1 MSVTSQMSRRGPL
14 VPTIL
19 VIAALIAAF
28 TIFAEVWTQKLWF
41 DSLDFPQV
49 FTTQLIAQ
57 VLLFFL
63 FALVM
68 GSVIGLNMW
77 IAFRLR
83 PAVRRSGQS
92 AVLDRYRDLLESRIW
107 LAILVPSLFFGLV
120 AGISALSQSMEYLA
134 WWNRAPFGIAD
145 TYFGLDVG
153 FYVFEYPIWQDVLSF
168 ILGALFFGLVAA
180 AAVHFAVGG
189 IASGRVRG
197 RGAGD
202 NAARIH
208 LSILAG
214 LMLVAYGLQNLLDRY
229 GFLLQQGTLF
239 TGMQYTDANAR
250 LTAKLVMAAI
260 AFLCAGL
267 FFANGFLRRWTLAL
281 TGLALMVVSG
291 LIIGL
296 IYPLVVQSFQVK
308 PNEPDLERPYIQAH
322 IDATRQAYGIDKT
335 EVTQYDAVTQV
346 RPGQLKE
353 DAAALPG
360 IRLID
365 PAVVAPTFENQQQ
378 LRGYYTFPDA
388 LDVDRYIIDGKETD
402 AVVAARE
409 IDYQKLPDQNW
420 NNLHTVYT
428 HGYGMVAAYGNRR
441 SSSGDPVWIEKNL
454 PPEGALPN
462 YEGRIY
468 FGEYATTFAIVGR
481 EEGQPA
487 IEFDSPGG
495 AQQAGEVNNTYAGTG
510 GVPMG
515 DLFTRL
521 LYAAHFMDLNI
532 LLSDRVNSQSKIIYD
547 RTPKERVAQ
556 VAPWLTLDSNLYPA
570 VVDNRLVWI
579 VDGYTTSR
587 NYPNSQVQSLRAS
600 TNDAQS
606 TLVGTQ
612 ADQAVNYLRNS
623 VKAVVDATNG
633 NVTLYEW
640 EAGDPIL
647 QAYEKAF
654 PGTVQPRSAISNDL
668 MAHLRYPED
677 LFKVERAVLA
687 RYHMTDPNSW
697 FQQSDLWQVP
707 ADPTQTT
714 PGQTTEATKA
724 GPAEP
729 PYYLSIKWPGDAAPV
744 FSQTAVFVPNNRAN
758 LASYLSVVAEA
769 TSPDYGR
776 LRVLRMSDTQQIAGP
791 GQTLNAMTID
801 QKFADLLR
809 SYTNQGS
816 AAAKY
821 GNLLTLPMGNG
832 LLYVM
837 PIYTTREASTGT
849 GTYPAL
855 RFVAARFG
863 EQVGIGNTLQ
873 EALDSVFS
881 GDAGADTGEDP
892 VPTQPTDQPTT
903 QPTTQPTNQPTN
915 QPTTAPTEPTATDR
929 QAAVAAM
936 KRADVAFAAA
946 DVALRKGDLA
956 GYQTQIAA
964 AKAAVA
970 EALSKLGVR

>member
-1 MSVTSQMSRRGPL
+1 MSVASRITRRGPL
-14 VPTIL
+14 VPTVL
-19 VIAALIAAF
+19 VIAALVAAF
-28 TIFAEVWTQKLWF
+28 TIFAELWTQKLWF
-41 DSLDFPQV
+41 DSVAFPQV
-49 FTTQLIAQ
+49 FTTQLLAQ
-57 VLLFFL
+57 VLLFFVFFL
-63 FALVM
+63 LM
-68 GSVIGLNMW
+68 GSIVGLNMW
-77 IAFRLR
+77 IAYRLR
-83 PAVRRSGQS
+83 PTTRRTGQS
-92 AVLDRYRDLLESRIW
+92 AVLDRYRDLLESRVL
-107 LAILVPSLFFGLV
+107 LAILVPSIFFGLV
-120 AGISALSQSMEYLA
+120 AGISALSQSMDYIA
-134 WWNRAPFGIAD
+134 WWNRTPFGVTD
-145 TYFGLDVG
+145 PYFGLDVG
-153 FYVFEYPIWQDVLSF
+153 FYVFEYPIWQDLLSF

-197 RGAGD
+197 RGVRD

-208 LSILAG
+208 LSVLAG
-214 LMLVAYGLQNLLDRY
+214 LMLIAYGLQNLLDRY
-229 GFLLQQGTLF
+229 GFLLNQGTLF
-239 TGMQYTDANAR
+239 TGMHYTDAHAR
-250 LTAKLVMAAI
+250 LTAKLVMAVI

-267 FFANGFLRRWTLAL
+267 FFANGFLRRWTLAV
-281 TGLALMVVSG
+281 TGLVLMVVSG

-296 IYPLVVQSFQVK
+296 VYPLIVQSFQVK

-322 IDATRQAYGIDKT
+322 IDATRQAYGIDHT

-353 DAAALPG
+353 DAEALPG
-360 IRLID
+360 IRLMD

-378 LRGYYTFPDA
+378 LRGYYTFPEA
-388 LDVDRYIIDGKETD
+388 LDVDRYVIDGTETD

-454 PPEGALPN
+454 PPEGALPD

-481 EEGQPA
+481 ETGQPA

-495 AQQAGEVNNTYAGTG
+495 VQEAGEVNNTYAGAG

-521 LYAAHFMDLNI
+521 LYSAHFMDLNI
-532 LLSDRVNSQSKIIYD
+532 LLSDRVNSQSKILYD

-556 VAPWLTLDSNLYPA
+556 VAPWLTLDSNVYPA

-587 NYPNSQVQSLRAS
+587 NYPGSQVQSLQAT

-606 TLVGTQ
+606 NLVGTQ
-612 ADQAVNYLRNS
+612 QDLPINYLRNS
-623 VKAVVDATNG
+623 VKAVVDASDGTVN
-633 NVTLYEW
+633 LYAW
-640 EAGDPIL
+640 QEADPIL
-647 QAYEKAF
+647 NAYQKAF
-654 PGTVQPRSAISNDL
+654 PGTVKPRSEITPDL

-677 LFKVERAVLA
+677 LFKVQRQVLT

-697 FQQSDLWQVP
+697 FQKSDLWQVP
-707 ADPTQTT
+707 PDPTTQTT
-714 PGQTTEATKA
+714 PGQTAEATKA

-729 PYYLSIKWPGDAAPV
+729 PYYLSIKWPGDESPV
-744 FSQTAVFVPNNRAN
+744 FSQTAVFVPNGRAN

-791 GQTLNAMTID
+791 GQTLNAMTTD
-801 QKFADLLR
+801 QKFADELR
-809 SYTNQGS
+809 SYLNQGS

-821 GNLLTLPMGNG
+821 GNLLTLPMGSG

-855 RFVAARFG
+855 RFVAVRFG
-863 EQVGIGNTLQ
+863 EHVGIGNTLQ
-873 EALDSVFS
+873 EALDQVFV
-881 GDAGADTGEDP
+881 GDAGAETGEDP
-892 VPTQPTDQPTT
+892 GE
-903 QPTTQPTNQPTN
+903 
-915 QPTTAPTEPTATDR
+915 APTEPTEPTEPNNPSEPTAADR
-929 QAAVAAM
+929 QAAVVLMQKA
-936 KRADVAFAAA
+936 KVAFDAA
-946 DVALRKGDLA
+946 DEALRKGDLA

-970 EALSKLGVR
+970 EALSKLGAR

>member
-14 VPTIL
+14 IPTIL
-19 VIAALIAAF
+19 VIAALVAAF

-41 DSLDFPQV
+41 DSVAFPQV
-49 FTTQLIAQ
+49 FSTQLLAQ
-57 VLLFFL
+57 VLLFFV
-63 FALVM
+63 FAIVM
-68 GSVIGLNMW
+68 GGVVGLNMW

-83 PAVRRSGQS
+83 PTVRRTGQS
-92 AVLDRYRDLLESRIW
+92 AVLDRYRDLLESRV
-107 LAILVPSLFFGLV
+107 LLSILVPSVFFGII
-120 AGISALSQSMEYLA
+120 AGVSAVSQAMEYLA
-134 WWNRAPFGIAD
+134 WWNRTPFGVTDA
-145 TYFGLDVG
+145 YFGLDVG
-153 FYVFEYPIWQDVLSF
+153 FYVFEYPVWQDLLSF
-168 ILGALFFGLVAA
+168 LLGALFFGLVAA

-189 IASGRVRG
+189 IVSGRARG
-197 RGAGD
+197 RAARD
-202 NAARIH
+202 NYARIH

-214 LMLVAYGLQNLLDRY
+214 LILVGYGLQNLLDRY
-229 GFLLQQGTLF
+229 GFLLNQGTLF
-239 TGMQYTDANAR
+239 TGMQYTDAHAR
-250 LTAKLVMAAI
+250 LNAKLVMAVI

-267 FFANGFLRRWTLAL
+267 FFANGFLRRWTLAI
-281 TGLALMVVSG
+281 TGLVLMMVSG
-291 LIIGL
+291 LILGL

-346 RPGQLKE
+346 RPGQLKQ
-353 DAAALPG
+353 DAEALPG

-378 LRGYYTFPDA
+378 LRGYYTFPDV
-388 LDVDRYIIDGKETD
+388 LDVDRYVIDGKETD

-428 HGYGMVAAYGNRR
+428 HGYGMVAAYGNQR

-468 FGEYATTFAIVGR
+468 FGEYATTFGIVGR
-481 EEGQPA
+481 DQGEPA
-487 IEFDSPGG
+487 IEFDSPGSS
-495 AQQAGEVNNTYAGTG
+495 QEAGEVNNTYAGSG

-532 LLSDRVNSQSKIIYD
+532 LLSDRVNSQSKILYD

-556 VAPWLTLDSNLYPA
+556 VAPWLTLDSNVYPA
-570 VVDNRLVWI
+570 VVDNRLVWV
-579 VDGYTTSR
+579 VDAYTTSR
-587 NYPNSQVQSLRAS
+587 NYPNSQVKSLRAS

-606 TLVGTQ
+606 NLIGTQ
-612 ADQAVNYLRNS
+612 ADQSVNYLRNS

-633 NVTLYEW
+633 TVTLYAW
-640 EAGDPIL
+640 EEGDPIL

-654 PGTVQPRSAISNDL
+654 PGTVKPRSEISPDL

-677 LFKVERAVLA
+677 LFKVQREVLT

-707 ADPTQTT
+707 ADPTTTT
-714 PGQTTEATKA
+714 PGQTTETTKA

-729 PYYLSIKWPGDAAPV
+729 PYYLSIKWPGDKSPV
-744 FSQTAVFVPNNRAN
+744 FSQTAVFVPNQRAN

-791 GQTLNAMTID
+791 GQTLNAMTTD
-801 QKFADLLR
+801 QRFADVLR

-821 GNLLTLPMGNG
+821 GNLLTLPMGSG

-863 EQVGIGNTLQ
+863 EHVGIGNTLQ
-873 EALDSVFS
+873 EALDQVFS

-892 VPTQPTDQPTT
+892 TQTPTEPTQPTT
-903 QPTTQPTNQPTN
+903 
-915 QPTTAPTEPTATDR
+915 PTTAPTDADR

-936 KRADVAFAAA
+936 KKADAAFAAA
-946 DVALRKGDLA
+946 DEALRKGDLA
-956 GYQTQIAA
+956 GYQAQVAA
-964 AKAAVA
+964 AKAAVL
-970 EALSKLGVR
+970 EALSKMGAR

>member
-1 MSVTSQMSRRGPL
+1 MSVTSRITRRGPL
-14 VPTIL
+14 IPTIL
-19 VIAALIAAF
+19 VIAALVAVF

-41 DSLDFPQV
+41 DSVAFPQV
-49 FTTQLIAQ
+49 FSTQLLAQ
-57 VLLFFL
+57 VLLFL
-63 FALVM
+63 VFAIVM
-68 GSVIGLNMW
+68 GGVVGLNMW
-77 IAFRLR
+77 IAFRMR
-83 PAVRRSGQS
+83 PAARRTGQS
-92 AVLDRYRDLLESRIW
+92 AVLDRYRDLLESRIA
-107 LAILVPSLFFGLV
+107 LSILVPSIFFGV
-120 AGISALSQSMEYLA
+120 IAGVSALSQSMQYLA
-134 WWNRAPFGIAD
+134 WWNRTPFGVAD
-145 TYFGLDVG
+145 AYFGLDVG
-153 FYVFEYPIWQDVLSF
+153 FYVFEYPIWQDLLSF

-180 AAVHFAVGG
+180 TAVHFAVGG
-189 IASGRVRG
+189 IASGRA
-197 RGAGD
+197 RGAAPRD

-208 LSILAG
+208 LSVLAG
-214 LMLVAYGLQNLLDRY
+214 LMLVGYGLQNLLDRY

-239 TGMQYTDANAR
+239 TGMQYTDAHAR
-250 LTAKLVMAAI
+250 LNAKLVMAVI

-267 FFANGFLRRWTLAL
+267 FFANGFLRRWTLAI
-281 TGLALMVVSG
+281 TGLVLMMVSG
-291 LIIGL
+291 LILGL

-335 EVTQYDAVTQV
+335 EVTPYDAVTQV

-353 DAAALPG
+353 DAEALPG

-462 YEGRIY
+462 YEGRVY

-487 IEFDSPGG
+487 IEFDSPGSS
-495 AQQAGEVNNTYAGTG
+495 QEAGEVNNTYAGTG

-532 LLSDRVNSQSKIIYD
+532 LLSDRVNSQSKILYE
-547 RTPKERVAQ
+547 RTPKDRVEQ
-556 VAPWLTLDSNLYPA
+556 VAPWLTLDSNIYPA
-570 VVDNRLVWI
+570 VVDNRMVWI

-587 NYPNSQVQSLRAS
+587 NYPNSQVKSLRAS
-600 TNDAQS
+600 TSDAQS
-606 TLVGTQ
+606 GLVGTQ
-612 ADQAVNYLRNS
+612 DDQAVNYLRNS
-623 VKAVVDATNG
+623 VKAVVDAANG
-633 NVTLYEW
+633 SVSLYAW
-640 EAGDPIL
+640 DEADPIV
-647 QAYEKAF
+647 QSYEKAF
-654 PGTVQPRSAISNDL
+654 PGTVKPRGEISPDL

-677 LFKVERAVLA
+677 LFKVQREVLT

-707 ADPTQTT
+707 ADPTTVT

-729 PYYLSIKWPGDAAPV
+729 PYYLSIKWPGDPSPV
-744 FSQTAVFVPNNRAN
+744 FSQTAVFVPNQRAN

-791 GQTLNAMTID
+791 GQTLNAMTTD
-801 QKFADLLR
+801 QKFADALR
-809 SYTNQGS
+809 SYLNQGS

-821 GNLLTLPMGNG
+821 GNLLTLPMGSG

-837 PIYTTREASTGT
+837 PIYTTREASSGT

-855 RFVAARFG
+855 RFVAVRFG
-863 EQVGIGNTLQ
+863 EHVGIGSTLQ
-873 EALDSVFS
+873 EALDQVFS

-892 VPTQPTDQPTT
+892 TET
-903 QPTTQPTNQPTN
+903 
-915 QPTTAPTEPTATDR
+915 PTEPTEPNQPTDPTTEPTDADR

-936 KRADVAFAAA
+936 KKADAAFAAA
-946 DVALRKGDLA
+946 DEALRKGDLA
-956 GYQTQIAA
+956 GYQTQVAA
-964 AKAAVA
+964 AKAAVV
-970 EALSKLGVR
+970 EALSKLGAR

>member
-14 VPTIL
+14 IPTIL
-19 VIAALIAAF
+19 VIAALVAAF

-41 DSLDFPQV
+41 DSVTFPQV
-49 FTTQLIAQ
+49 FTTQLLAQ
-57 VLLFFL
+57 VLLFFA
-63 FALVM
+63 FAIVM
-68 GSVIGLNMW
+68 GGVVGLNMW
-77 IAFRLR
+77 IAYRLR
-83 PAVRRSGQS
+83 PTVRRTGQS
-92 AVLDRYRDLLESRIW
+92 AVLDRYRDLLESHV
-107 LAILVPSLFFGLV
+107 LLTILVPSIFFGV
-120 AGISALSQSMEYLA
+120 IAGVSAVSQSMEYLA
-134 WWNRAPFGIAD
+134 WWNRTPFGVAD
-145 TYFGLDVG
+145 AYFGLDVG
-153 FYVFEYPIWQDVLSF
+153 FYVFEYPVWQDLLSF
-168 ILGALFFGLVAA
+168 LLGALFFGLVAA

-189 IASGRVRG
+189 IVSGRARG
-197 RGAGD
+197 RAAHE
-202 NAARIH
+202 NSARIH
-208 LSILAG
+208 LSVLAG
-214 LMLVAYGLQNLLDRY
+214 LILVGYGLQNLLDRY

-239 TGMQYTDANAR
+239 TGMQYTDAHAR
-250 LTAKLVMAAI
+250 LNAKLVMAVI

-267 FFANGFLRRWTLAL
+267 FFANGFLRRWTLAI
-281 TGLALMVVSG
+281 TGLVLMMVSG
-291 LIIGL
+291 LILGL

-335 EVTQYDAVTQV
+335 EVTPYDAVTQV
-346 RPGQLKE
+346 RPGQLKQ
-353 DAAALPG
+353 DAEALPG

-378 LRGYYTFPDA
+378 LRGYYTFPDV

-428 HGYGMVAAYGNRR
+428 HGYGMVAAYGNQR

-468 FGEYATTFAIVGR
+468 FGEYATTFGIVGR
-481 EEGQPA
+481 EQGEPA
-487 IEFDSPGG
+487 IEFDSPGSS
-495 AQQAGEVNNTYAGTG
+495 QEAGEVNNTYAGTG

-532 LLSDRVNSQSKIIYD
+532 LLSDRVNSQSKILYD
-547 RTPKERVAQ
+547 RTPKERVSQ
-556 VAPWLTLDSNLYPA
+556 VAPWLTLDSNVYPA

-579 VDGYTTSR
+579 VDAYTTSR
-587 NYPNSQVQSLRAS
+587 NYPNSQVKSLRAS
-600 TNDAQS
+600 TSDAQS
-606 TLVGTQ
+606 NLVGTQ

-623 VKAVVDATNG
+623 VKAVVDASNG
-633 NVTLYEW
+633 NVNLYAW
-640 EAGDPIL
+640 EEGDPIL
-647 QAYEKAF
+647 QSYEKAF
-654 PGTVQPRSAISNDL
+654 PGTVKPRSEISPDL

-677 LFKVERAVLA
+677 LFKVQRDVLT

-729 PYYLSIKWPGDAAPV
+729 PYYLSIKWPGDESPV
-744 FSQTAVFVPNNRAN
+744 FSQTAVFVPNQRAN

-791 GQTLNAMTID
+791 GQTLNAMTTD
-801 QKFADLLR
+801 QRFADVLR

-821 GNLLTLPMGNG
+821 GNLLTLPMGSG

-837 PIYTTREASTGT
+837 PIYTTREASSGT

-863 EQVGIGNTLQ
+863 EHVGIGNTLQ
-873 EALDSVFS
+873 EALDQVFS

-892 VPTQPTDQPTT
+892 TQTPTEPTQPTDPT
-903 QPTTQPTNQPTN
+903 
-915 QPTTAPTEPTATDR
+915 TEPTDADR

-936 KRADVAFAAA
+936 KTADAAFAAA
-946 DVALRKGDLA
+946 DEALRKGDLA

-964 AKAAVA
+964 AKAAVL
-970 EALSKLGVR
+970 EALAKLGAR

>member
-1 MSVTSQMSRRGPL
+1 MSVASRITRRGPL
-14 VPTIL
+14 VPTVL
-19 VIAALIAAF
+19 VIAALVAAF
-28 TIFAEVWTQKLWF
+28 TIFAELWTQKLWF
-41 DSLDFPQV
+41 DSVAFPQV
-49 FTTQLIAQ
+49 FTTQLLAQ
-57 VLLFFL
+57 VLLFFVFFL
-63 FALVM
+63 LM
-68 GSVIGLNMW
+68 GGIVGLNMW
-77 IAFRLR
+77 IAYRLR
-83 PAVRRSGQS
+83 PTTRRTGQS
-92 AVLDRYRDLLESRIW
+92 AVLDRYRDLLESRVL
-107 LAILVPSLFFGLV
+107 LAILVPSVFFGMV
-120 AGISALSQSMEYLA
+120 AGISALSQSMDYLA
-134 WWNRAPFGIAD
+134 WWNRTPFGVTD
-145 TYFGLDVG
+145 PYFGLDVG
-153 FYVFEYPIWQDVLSF
+153 FYVFEYPIWQDLLSF

-197 RGAGD
+197 RGVRD

-208 LSILAG
+208 LSVLAG
-214 LMLVAYGLQNLLDRY
+214 LMLIAYGLQNLLDRY
-229 GFLLQQGTLF
+229 GFLLNQGTLF
-239 TGMQYTDANAR
+239 TGMHYTDAHAR
-250 LTAKLVMAAI
+250 LTAKLVMAVI

-267 FFANGFLRRWTLAL
+267 FFANGFLRRWTLAV
-281 TGLALMVVSG
+281 TGLVLMVVSG

-296 IYPLVVQSFQVK
+296 VYPLIVQSFQVK

-322 IDATRQAYGIDKT
+322 IDATRQAYDIDHT

-360 IRLID
+360 IRLMD

-378 LRGYYTFPDA
+378 LRGYYTFPEA
-388 LDVDRYIIDGKETD
+388 LDVDRYIIDGTETD

-454 PPEGALPN
+454 PPEGALPD

-481 EEGQPA
+481 ETGQPA

-495 AQQAGEVNNTYAGTG
+495 VQEAGEVNNTYAGAG

-521 LYAAHFMDLNI
+521 LYSAHFMDLNI
-532 LLSDRVNSQSKIIYD
+532 LLSDRVNSQSKILYD

-556 VAPWLTLDSNLYPA
+556 VAPWLTLDSNVYPA

-587 NYPNSQVQSLRAS
+587 NYPGSQVQSLQDT

-606 TLVGTQ
+606 NLVGTQ
-612 ADQAVNYLRNS
+612 QDLPINYLRNS
-623 VKAVVDATNG
+623 VKAVVDASDGT
-633 NVTLYEW
+633 VDLYAW
-640 EAGDPIL
+640 QEADPIL
-647 QAYEKAF
+647 NAYQKAF
-654 PGTVQPRSAISNDL
+654 PGTVRPRSEITPDL

-677 LFKVERAVLA
+677 LFKVQRQVLT

-697 FQQSDLWQVP
+697 FQKSDLWQVP
-707 ADPTQTT
+707 PDPTTQTT
-714 PGQTTEATKA
+714 PGQTAEATKA

-729 PYYLSIKWPGDAAPV
+729 PYYLSIKWPGDEAPV
-744 FSQTAVFVPNNRAN
+744 FSQTAVFVPNGRAN

-791 GQTLNAMTID
+791 GQTLNAMTTD
-801 QKFADLLR
+801 QKFADELR
-809 SYTNQGS
+809 SYLNQGS
-816 AAAKY
+816 AAARY
-821 GNLLTLPMGNG
+821 GNLLTLPMGSG

-855 RFVAARFG
+855 RFVAVRFG
-863 EQVGIGNTLQ
+863 EHVGIGNTLQ
-873 EALDSVFS
+873 EALDQVFV
-881 GDAGADTGEDP
+881 GDAGAETGEDP
-892 VPTQPTDQPTT
+892 GE
-903 QPTTQPTNQPTN
+903 
-915 QPTTAPTEPTATDR
+915 APTEPTEPTEPNNPTEPTAADR
-929 QAAVAAM
+929 QAAVVLMQKAE
-936 KRADVAFAAA
+936 VAFDAA
-946 DVALRKGDLA
+946 DEALRKGDLA

-970 EALSKLGVR
+970 EALSKLGAR

>member
-1 MSVTSQMSRRGPL
+1 VSVTSRMSRRGPL
-14 VPTIL
+14 IPTIL
-19 VIAALIAAF
+19 VIAALVAAF

-41 DSLDFPQV
+41 DSVAFPQV
-49 FTTQLIAQ
+49 FTTQLLAQ

-68 GSVIGLNMW
+68 GGVVGVNMW

-83 PAVRRSGQS
+83 PTVRRTGQS
-92 AVLDRYRDLLESRIW
+92 AVLDRYRDLLESRI
-107 LAILVPSLFFGLV
+107 LLSILVPSVFFGV
-120 AGISALSQSMEYLA
+120 IAGVSALSQAMEYLA
-134 WWNRAPFGIAD
+134 WWNRTSFGVTDA
-145 TYFGLDVG
+145 YFGLDVG
-153 FYVFEYPIWQDVLSF
+153 FYVFEYPIWQDLLSF

-189 IASGRVRG
+189 IVSGRVRG
-197 RGAGD
+197 HGPRD

-208 LSILAG
+208 LSILVG
-214 LMLVAYGLQNLLDRY
+214 LMLVGYGFQNLLDRY

-239 TGMQYTDANAR
+239 TGMQYTDAHAR
-250 LTAKLVMAAI
+250 LTAKLVMAVI

-267 FFANGFLRRWTLAL
+267 FFANGFLRRWTLAI
-281 TGLALMVVSG
+281 TGLVLMMVSG
-291 LIIGL
+291 LILGL

-346 RPGQLKE
+346 RPGQLKQ
-353 DAAALPG
+353 DAEALPG

-378 LRGYYTFPDA
+378 LRGYYTFPDD

-462 YEGRIY
+462 YEGRVY
-468 FGEYATTFAIVGR
+468 YGEYATTFSIVGR
-481 EEGQPA
+481 EQGQPA
-487 IEFDSPGG
+487 IEFDSPGN
-495 AQQAGEVNNTYAGTG
+495 AKEAGEVNNTYAGSG

-532 LLSDRVNSQSKIIYD
+532 LLSDRVNTQSKILYD

-556 VAPWLTLDSNLYPA
+556 VAPWLTLDSNVYPA
-570 VVDNRLVWI
+570 VVDGRMVWI

-587 NYPNSQVQSLRAS
+587 NYPNSQVESLRAS
-600 TNDAQS
+600 TSDAQS
-606 TLVGTQ
+606 ALVGSQ
-612 ADQAVNYLRNS
+612 ADLSVNYMRNS
-623 VKAVVDATNG
+623 VKAVVD
-633 NVTLYEW
+633 VTDGSVDLYAW
-640 EAGDPIL
+640 EEGDPIL
-647 QAYEKAF
+647 RAYENAF
-654 PGTVQPRSAISNDL
+654 PGSVKPRSAISKDL
-668 MAHLRYPED
+668 LAHLRYPED
-677 LFKVERAVLA
+677 LFKVQRQVLA

-707 ADPTQTT
+707 PDPTQTT
-714 PGQTTEATKA
+714 PGQTTEPTKA

-729 PYYLSIKWPGDAAPV
+729 PYYLSIKWPGDSEPV
-744 FSQTAVFVPNNRAN
+744 FSQTAVFVPNQRAN

-791 GQTLNAMTID
+791 GQTLNAMTTD
-801 QKFADLLR
+801 QNFADVLR

-816 AAAKY
+816 AAARY
-821 GNLLTLPMGNG
+821 GNLLTLPMGSG

-837 PIYTTREASTGT
+837 PIYTTRAASTGT

-855 RFVAARFG
+855 MFVAARFG
-863 EQVGIGNTLQ
+863 EHVGIGNTLQ
-873 EALDSVFS
+873 EALDKVFS
-881 GDAGADTGEDP
+881 GDAGANTGEDP
-892 VPTQPTDQPTT
+892 TQPTQPTQPTT
-903 QPTTQPTNQPTN
+903 P
-915 QPTTAPTEPTATDR
+915 PTEPTTADR

-936 KRADVAFAAA
+936 QKADAAFAAA
-946 DVALRKGDLA
+946 DEALRKGDLA

-964 AKAAVA
+964 AKAAVT
-970 EALSKLGVR
+970 EALAKMGAR

>member
-1 MSVTSQMSRRGPL
+1 MSVTSRMSRRGPL

-41 DSLDFPQV
+41 DSVGFPQV
-49 FTTQLIAQ
+49 FTTQLLAQ
-57 VLLFFL
+57 VLLFFV

-68 GSVIGLNMW
+68 GGVVALNMW
-77 IAFRLR
+77 IAYRLR
-83 PAVRRSGQS
+83 PTVRRSGQS

-107 LAILVPSLFFGLV
+107 LAILLPSVFFGLV

-134 WWNRAPFGIAD
+134 WWNRTPFGV
-145 TYFGLDVG
+145 TESNFGLDVG
-153 FYVFEYPIWQDVLSF
+153 FYVFEYPVWQDLLSF
-168 ILGALFFGLVAA
+168 VLGALFFGLVAA
-180 AAVHFAVGG
+180 TAVHFAVGG
-189 IASGRVRG
+189 IASGRVLG
-197 RGAGD
+197 GGARE

-208 LSILAG
+208 LSVLAG

-239 TGMQYTDANAR
+239 TGIHYTDANAR
-250 LTAKLVMAAI
+250 LTAKLVMAVI

-281 TGLALMVVSG
+281 TGLALMVISG

-322 IDATRQAYGIDKT
+322 IDATRQAYDIDKT

-365 PAVVAPTFENQQQ
+365 PAVVAPTFENLQQ

-441 SSSGDPVWIEKNL
+441 SSAGDPVWIEKNL

-481 EEGQPA
+481 EQGQPA

-556 VAPWLTLDSNLYPA
+556 VAPWLTLDSNTYPA

-579 VDGYTTSR
+579 IDGYTTSR

-633 NVTLYEW
+633 NVSLYAW
-640 EAGDPIL
+640 EEGDPIL
-647 QAYEKAF
+647 QSYEKAF
-654 PGTVQPRSAISNDL
+654 PGTVQPRSAISKDL

-677 LFKVERAVLA
+677 LFKVQRAVLA

-729 PYYLSIKWPGDAAPV
+729 PYYLSIKWPGDPSPV
-744 FSQTAVFVPNNRAN
+744 FSQTAVFVPNNRSN

-776 LRVLRMSDTQQIAGP
+776 MRVLRMSDTQQIAGP

-816 AAAKY
+816 AAARY
-821 GNLLTLPMGNG
+821 GNLLTLPMGSG

-837 PIYTTREASTGT
+837 PIYTTREASSGT

-881 GDAGADTGEDP
+881 GDAGADTGEE
-892 VPTQPTDQPTT
+892 PTSTE
-903 QPTTQPTNQPTN
+903 PTNQPTN
-915 QPTTAPTEPTATDR
+915 QPTSQPTNQPTTSPTEPTTADR

-936 KRADVAFAAA
+936 KKADVAFAAA

>member
-1 MSVTSQMSRRGPL
+1 MSVTSRMSRRGPL

-19 VIAALIAAF
+19 VIAALVAVF
-28 TIFAEVWTQKLWF
+28 TIFAEAWTQKLWF
-41 DSLDFPQV
+41 DSVAFPQV
-49 FTTQLIAQ
+49 FSTQLLAQ
-57 VLLFFL
+57 VLLFFI
-63 FALVM
+63 FAIAM
-68 GSVIGLNMW
+68 GGVVALNMW
-77 IAFRLR
+77 IAFRSR
-83 PAVRRSGQS
+83 PIVRRSGQS
-92 AVLDRYRDLLESRIW
+92 AVLDRYRDLLEARIG
-107 LAILVPSLFFGLV
+107 LAILVPSVFFGLI
-120 AGISALSQSMEYLA
+120 AGISALSQSLEYLA
-134 WWNRAPFGIAD
+134 WWNRTAFGVAD
-145 TYFGLDVG
+145 AYFGLDVG
-153 FYVFEYPIWQDVLSF
+153 FYVFEYPIWQDLLSF
-168 ILGALFFGLVAA
+168 VLGALFFGLVAA

-189 IASGRVRG
+189 IASGRA
-197 RGAGD
+197 RGAHD

-229 GFLLQQGTLF
+229 GLLLQQGTLF
-239 TGMQYTDANAR
+239 TGMHYTDAHAR
-250 LTAKLVMAAI
+250 LTAKLVMAVI

-291 LIIGL
+291 LILGL

-308 PNEPDLERPYIQAH
+308 PNEPDFERPYIQAH
-322 IDATRQAYGIDKT
+322 IDATRKAYGIDKT
-335 EVTQYDAVTQV
+335 EVKQYDAVTQV
-346 RPGQLKE
+346 RPGQLKQ
-353 DAAALPG
+353 DAEALPG

-454 PPEGALPN
+454 PPEGVLPD
-462 YEGRIY
+462 YEGRVY
-468 FGEYATTFAIVGR
+468 FGEYATTFAVVGR
-481 EEGQPA
+481 EQGQPA
-487 IEFDSPGG
+487 IEFDSPGK
-495 AQQAGEVNNTYAGTG
+495 AQEAGEVNNTYAGTG

-521 LYAAHFMDLNI
+521 LYAAHFMDLNL
-532 LLSDRVNSQSKIIYD
+532 LLSDRVNTQSKIIYD

-556 VAPWLTLDSNLYPA
+556 VAPWLTLDSNIYPA
-570 VVDNRLVWI
+570 VVDNRMVWI
-579 VDGYTTSR
+579 VDGYTTTR
-587 NYPNSQVQSLRAS
+587 NYPNSQVQSMRATTS
-600 TNDAQS
+600 DAQS
-606 TLVGTQ
+606 GLVGTQ
-612 ADQAVNYLRNS
+612 ADQSVNYLRNS
-623 VKAVVDATNG
+623 VKAVVDASNG
-633 NVTLYEW
+633 SVNLYAW
-640 EAGDPIL
+640 EEGDPIL
-647 QAYEKAF
+647 NAYEKAF
-654 PGTVQPRSAISNDL
+654 PGTVQPKSAISADL
-668 MAHLRYPED
+668 LAHLRYPED
-677 LFKVERAVLA
+677 LFKVQRAVLT

-697 FQQSDLWQVP
+697 FQQSDLWQIP

-744 FSQTAVFVPNNRAN
+744 FSQTSVFVPNQRAN
-758 LASYLSVVAEA
+758 LASYLSVVAET

-791 GQTLNAMTID
+791 GQTLNAMTTD
-801 QKFADLLR
+801 QKFADALR

-816 AAAKY
+816 AAARY
-821 GNLLTLPMGNG
+821 GNLLTLPMGSG

-837 PIYTTREASTGT
+837 PIYTTRAASTGT

-863 EQVGIGNTLQ
+863 EHVGIGSTLQ
-873 EALDSVFS
+873 EALDQVFS

-892 VPTQPTDQPTT
+892 TQT
-903 QPTTQPTNQPTN
+903 
-915 QPTTAPTEPTATDR
+915 PTEPTGPTTPPSPTTPPTAPTTAE
-929 QAAVAAM
+929 QKAAVSAM
-936 KRADVAFAAA
+936 QKADAAFAAA
-946 DVALRKGDLA
+946 DEALRKGDLA
-956 GYQTQIAA
+956 GYQAQIAA

-970 EALSKLGVR
+970 EALSKLGAR